1 MQYNKIQKLTNF
13 YRSVDNQEKI
23 KSVQKLKC
31 ESKRFWPLCVMAKP
45 SIHCLC
51 STNSIVA
58 KDQAASLSNKR
69 QKRKL
74 GGYSS
79 VAAARRN
86 IPRFR
91 RSNVSWTQ
99 FFCIISGIARHQPH
113 KFIMPSFAQWI
124 SDLLL
129 PVYHNGVET
138 FLNIKIIFYQSS
150 NSQQDS
156 KKYHIIYKK
165 LQTANTSLILDW
177 HSFLDWSPPLNVFFL
192 QTQL

>member
-1 MQYNKIQKLTNF
+1 
-13 YRSVDNQEKI
+13 
-23 KSVQKLKC
+23 
-31 ESKRFWPLCVMAKP
+31 MAKP

-79 VAAARRN
+79 VAACAPARRN

-129 PVYHNGVET
+129 PVYHNWVKT
-138 FLNIKIIFYQSS
+138 FLNIKIIFYRSS
-150 NSQQDS
+150 NSRQDS
-156 KKYHIIYKK
+156 KKYYIILNK
-165 LQTANTSLILDW
+165 LQTANTSLILYW
-177 HSFLDWSPPLNVFFL
+177 HSSLDCSPPWHAFFL
-192 QTQL
+192 